1 MCYNG
6 RMKNKLTF
14 VLALLNLCGWGVS
27 AQPVVLETHESFTFG
42 PGKGKSFHIP
52 LKPEWG
58 ALTLRTRMKTTALV
72 PGKDLG
78 WMNGRIPMSF
88 HGKDGKM
95 VGGWP
100 NVFGYE
106 GTRDWTDCVRDYPIP
121 EGAVKLNIGLNH
133 FGTEGTVEFGPLTL
147 SVKRN
152 RALKPCN
159 APLPPGAPA
168 DPWSLDGAWK
178 TTSATRARW
187 SLNGLWGFRPALTNE
202 TAETVPGAED
212 NWGWGKIPAVWDPPG
227 SWGCKGQVVYLS
239 DWFEDHGVTTFA
251 KDRAWYRRDFTMP
264 SEAAGKR
271 VVLTFTMLQT
281 RAAVYVD
288 GARAAE
294 VTFPG
299 GEADI
304 TSFVKPGQKQS
315 IALDVTAYPLNP
327 TTLDFNAPDRATEKK
342 SEVKFKG
349 VTGDVYL
356 DVMPKCDFRIA
367 AATVEPD
374 TAHGKITFVADIAA
388 GTAAPHTGGSR
399 SSATARLTAR
409 IYDLSNNPVREFTS
423 GELAPDADGRLAF
436 TADWPDAKRWDT
448 HTPGNRY
455 LCRLELWRAA
465 VPAAVAAS
473 CDPPALLDA
482 ALPFEFG
489 FRDVKI
495 AGRDLLL
502 NGIPIHLRA
511 LYNRTINAPAGIACK
526 ASALELCRRLKS
538 EGYNYIIAGNYNFSP
553 GSISYMDAL
562 LEACDESGVLF
573 SFSLPHVRDY
583 DMKLDRPEVAARYR
597 ELTRWAIRRAR
608 NHPSVVS
615 YAMNHN
621 CTGYTGDMNP
631 LRIDGVYAP
640 KDTPQRSFRNRH
652 QAQIAARIARALDG
666 TRPIY
671 HHESGNLDDFHT
683 VNIYLNWAP
692 VQERSDWL
700 QHWSETG
707 VKPLFFVE
715 WGMPHVSSWSSYRGP
730 LFIWRCTAYQSL
742 WASEFAAA
750 FRGDAAYEGDTPE
763 VVKALRHEE
772 KLWAAG
778 EPFAW
783 GRLLQPLY
791 GLTNNYYGIQA
802 RYMSDNWRSHR
813 AWGITAMLPW
823 DQGGFHRGLGASS
836 ASENPARWQNLKAPG
851 IVPDFIY
858 PDGWDTGTG
867 AATGIVRTVVGD
879 TLVRWNAEDCAFIG
893 GDGAFT
899 DKRHH
904 FRPGETVKK
913 TLVILNDRR
922 VPQDVSW
929 TCKLLGNTLRGTVT
943 VPPGG
948 RRDVPVSFAL
958 PAKAGTFELS
968 ASFTFAGGNVQRDTF
983 TLEAYAPA
991 KAAAVKGLFLYDP
1004 KGATAKMF
1012 DSLGIAH
1019 VRADAEQIA
1028 QSLWQNGA
1036 PRPSVAVG
1044 RGCLTKDVFERLV
1057 VPTARGGGRVL
1068 VFEQDKAALESVGFR
1083 VQAYGLRN
1091 AFPRFRDKELGLA
1104 LDEAML
1110 RDWNGEATLLPP
1122 YLDGIPEIEVHYNA
1136 DSWAGHR
1143 NTRVWRCRNRGNVAS
1158 VIPEKPTIGDWRA
1171 LCDGGFDLQYAP
1183 LLDWTLGDGR
1193 VTFCQLDVTDR
1204 TVDDPVAD
1212 DLVNR
1217 LVSRLGTSARIWPKK
1232 PYAFGQQAYMLARDL
1247 GTGFMGEYKGT
1258 ESGQWSD
1265 YVITTGARKPKGF
1278 EQKIANGARVVCL
1291 GLTAQEVAEWSPV
1304 PLAMAPTNG
1313 CYASRIENP
1322 PPELN
1327 GLSNADWSWHGAM
1340 DFDAFTEP
1348 SPEGN
1353 SAFRIV
1359 RHGKGY
1365 LVFWQVPPWTIDEVK
1380 KPYLRTTKRRAQYML
1395 CRLLS
1400 NMECNFATPSIR
1412 YADVPVAEDD
1422 PYRYYRW

>member
-1 MCYNG
+1 M
-6 RMKNKLTF
+6 
-14 VLALLNLCGWGVS
+14 
-27 AQPVVLETHESFTFG
+27 
-42 PGKGKSFHIP
+42 
-52 LKPEWG
+52 
-58 ALTLRTRMKTTALV
+58 
-72 PGKDLG
+72 
-78 WMNGRIPMSF
+78 
-88 HGKDGKM
+88 
-95 VGGWP
+95 
-100 NVFGYE
+100 
-106 GTRDWTDCVRDYPIP
+106 
-121 EGAVKLNIGLNH
+121 
-133 FGTEGTVEFGPLTL
+133 EFGPLTL

-187 SLNGLWGFRPALTNE
+187 SMNGLWGFRPALTNE
-202 TAETVPGAED
+202 TAGTVPGAED
-212 NWGWGKIPAVWDPPG
+212 NWGWGKIPAVWDTPG

-251 KDRAWYRRDFTMP
+251 EDRAWYRRDFTMP
-264 SEAAGKR
+264 SEVAGRR

-281 RAAVYVD
+281 RAVVYVD

-342 SEVKFKG
+342 SEVKLKG

-356 DVMPKCDFRIA
+356 DVMPKDARRIVD
-367 AATVEPD
+367 ATVEPD
-374 TAHGKITFVADIAA
+374 TANGKITFVADIAPT
-388 GTAAPHTGGSR
+388 GETPVVPVRLAAK
-399 SSATARLTAR
+399 
-409 IYDLSNNPVREFTS
+409 IYDLGGNPVREFTS

-448 HTPGNRY
+448 HTPDNRY
-455 LCRLELWRAA
+455 VCRLELWGT
-465 VPAAVAAS
+465 
-473 CDPPALLDA
+473 ALIDA

-526 ASALELCRRLKS
+526 ASALELCRRLKN

-553 GSISYMDAL
+553 GSISYMDAI

-583 DMKLDRPEVAARYR
+583 EFKLDQPEVAARYR
-597 ELTRWAIRRAR
+597 KLTRWAIRRAR

-772 KLWAAG
+772 KLWAEG
-778 EPFAW
+778 EPFSW
-783 GRLLQPLY
+783 SRLKQPISS
-791 GLTNNYYGIQA
+791 LTNNYYGIQA
-802 RYMSDNWRSHR
+802 LYMADNWRSHR

-879 TLVRWNAEDCAFIG
+879 TLVRWNMEDCAFIG
-893 GDGAFT
+893 GDGTFT

-922 VPQDVSW
+922 VPQDVTW
-929 TCKLLGNTLRGTVT
+929 TCKLLDNTLRGTVT

-948 RRDVPVSFAL
+948 RRDVPVSFTL

-983 TLEAYAPA
+983 SLETYAPA
-991 KAAAVKGLFLYDP
+991 KTAAVKGLFLYDP

-1012 DSLGIAH
+1012 DRLGIVH
-1019 VRADAEQIA
+1019 VRAGAEQIA
-1028 QSLWQNGA
+1028 QVLWQNGA
-1036 PRPSVAVG
+1036 PRPSVVIG
-1044 RGCLTKDVFERLV
+1044 KGCLTKDILDRLAV
-1057 VPTARGGGRVL
+1057 YVARGGGRVL

-1104 LDEAML
+1104 LDAAML
-1110 RDWNGEATLLPP
+1110 RDWNGEATLQPP
-1122 YLDGIPEIEVHYNA
+1122 YLTDVPEVEASYRS
-1136 DSWAGHR
+1136 DTWAGHR

-1247 GTGFMGEYKGT
+1247 GTGFIGEYKGT

-1265 YVITTGARKPKGF
+1265 YVVTTGARKPKDF
-1278 EQKIANGARVVCL
+1278 EKKIANGARVVCL
-1291 GLTAQEVAEWSPV
+1291 GLTAKEVAEWSPV
-1304 PLAMAPTNG
+1304 PLAIAPTNG

-1340 DFDAFTEP
+1340 DFDAFTES

-1353 SAFRIV
+1353 QAFRIV
-1359 RHGKGY
+1359 RHGKGW

-1400 NMECNFATPSIR
+1400 NMECNFGTPSIR

>member
-1 MCYNG
+1 
-6 RMKNKLTF
+6 MKIRLISILAVF
-14 VLALLNLCGWGVS
+14 VLCGWCAS
-27 AQPVVLETHESFTFG
+27 AQTVILETHESFTFG
-42 PGKGKSFHIP
+42 PGKGKGFHVPI
-52 LKPEWG
+52 KPEWG
-58 ALTLRTRMKTTALV
+58 VLTLRTRMKTTSLV
-72 PGKDLG
+72 PGKEIG

-100 NVFGYE
+100 NVFGFE
-106 GTRDWTDCVRDYPIP
+106 GTHDWTDCVRDFPIP
-121 EGAVKLNIGLNH
+121 EGATRLDIGLHH
-133 FGTEGTVEFGPLTL
+133 FGTEGTVEFAPLTL

-152 RALKPCN
+152 RAIKPCN
-159 APLPPGAPA
+159 APLPAGAPA

-178 TTSATRARW
+178 TASATRARW
-187 SLNGLWGFRPALTNE
+187 SLNGLWGFRPALTNDS
-202 TAETVPGAED
+202 TGVVPGPED

-227 SWGCKGQVVYLS
+227 SWGCKGQDVWLS
-239 DWFEDHGVTTFA
+239 DWFEDHGVTSFA

-281 RAAVYVD
+281 RAVVYVD
-288 GARAAE
+288 GVRASSVA
-294 VTFPG
+294 FPG

-304 TSFVKPGQKQS
+304 TDFVKPGKKQS
-315 IALDVTAYPLNP
+315 IILDVTAYPLNP

-349 VTGDVYL
+349 VTGDLYL
-356 DVMPKCDFRIA
+356 DVMPKESVRIA
-367 AATVEPD
+367 DATVEAD
-374 TAHGKITFVADIAA
+374 VSGGKVTFVAELDST
-388 GTAAPHTGGSR
+388 GVPSSPRSSTGGTSV
-399 SSATARLTAR
+399 TPVRLVAK
-409 IYDLSNNPVREFTS
+409 ISDMSGMSVREFASDDLT
-423 GELAPDADGRLAF
+423 PDADGRIVF
-436 TADWPDAKRWDT
+436 TADWPDAKRWDV

-455 LCRLELWRAA
+455 VCRLEL
-465 VPAAVAAS
+465 S
-473 CDPPALLDA
+473 GLDKVFDVS
-482 ALPFEFG
+482 LPFEFG
-489 FRDVKI
+489 FRDVRI
-495 AGRDLLL
+495 VGRDLLL

-511 LYNRTINAPAGIACK
+511 LYNRTMNAPAGIACK

-538 EGYNYIIAGNYNFSP
+538 EGYNFIIAGNYNFSP
-553 GSISYMDAL
+553 GSISYMDAI
-562 LEACDESGVLF
+562 LEACDESGILF

-583 DMKLDRPEVAARYR
+583 DMKLDQPEVAARYR

-608 NHPSVVS
+608 NHPSVIS

-692 VQERSDWL
+692 IQERSDWL

-715 WGMPHVSSWSSYRGP
+715 WGMPHISSWSSYRGP
-730 LFIWRCTAYQSL
+730 LFIWRCTAFQSL

-750 FRGDAAYEGDTPE
+750 FRGDAAYEGDVPE

-783 GRLLQPLY
+783 GRLNQPLRD
-791 GLTNNYYGIQA
+791 LTNNYYGIQSL
-802 RYMSDNWRSHR
+802 YMADNWRCHR

-823 DQGGFHRGLGASS
+823 DQGGFHKSLVPSS
-836 ASENPARWQNLKAPG
+836 VSENPARWQNLKAPG
-851 IVPDFIY
+851 IVPDYIY

-867 AATGIVRTVVGD
+867 IATGIVRTVVGD

-893 GDGAFT
+893 GDGTFT

-922 VPQDVSW
+922 APQEVSW
-929 TCKLLGNTLRGTVT
+929 TCRLLDDTLHGTVT

-958 PAKAGTFELS
+958 PPKAGTFELS
-968 ASFTFAGGNVQRDTF
+968 ASFTFAGGNVQRDAF
-983 TLEAYAPA
+983 TLESYVPA
-991 KAAAVKGLFLYDP
+991 KTAAVKSLFLYDP
-1004 KGATAKMF
+1004 KGATAKQF
-1012 DSLGIAH
+1012 DRLGIAYL
-1019 VRADAEQIA
+1019 RADAEQIV
-1028 QSLWQNGA
+1028 QSLWKPGV
-1036 PRPSVAVG
+1036 PRPSVVIG
-1044 RGCLTKDVFERLV
+1044 KGCLTKDVFDRLV
-1057 VPTARGGGRVL
+1057 VYAARGGGRVL
-1068 VFEQDKAALESVGFR
+1068 VFEQDKTALESVGFR

-1091 AFPRFRDKELGLA
+1091 VFPRFRDKELGPA
-1104 LDEAML
+1104 FDEAML

-1122 YLDGIPEIEVHYNA
+1122 YLESIPEVEVQYNA
-1136 DSWAGHR
+1136 DTWAGFR

-1158 VIPEKPTIGDWRA
+1158 VIPEKPTVGDWRA

-1183 LLDWTLGDGR
+1183 LLDWTIADGR

-1217 LVSRLGTSARIWPKK
+1217 LVSRLGTSGRIWPKK
-1232 PYAFGQQAYMLARDL
+1232 PYAFGLQAYMLARDL

-1258 ESGQWSD
+1258 ESGQWCD
-1265 YVITTGARKPKGF
+1265 YIVTTGARKPKDF
-1278 EQKIANGARVVCL
+1278 EKKIANGARVLCL
-1291 GLTAQEVAEWSPV
+1291 GLTAKEVAEWSPV

-1313 CYASRIENP
+1313 CYASRIEKL

-1340 DFDAFTEP
+1340 DFDAFTEL
-1348 SPEGN
+1348 SEEGN
-1353 SAFRIV
+1353 AAFRVV
-1359 RHGKGY
+1359 RHGNGY
-1365 LVFWQVPPWTIDEVK
+1365 MVFWQVPPWTIDEVK

-1395 CRLLS
+1395 GRLLG
-1400 NMECNFATPSIR
+1400 NMECHFGGTAIR

>member
-1 MCYNG
+1 ME
-6 RMKNKLTF
+6 NKLVF
-14 VLALLNLCGWGVS
+14 VLALLALCGWGAS
-27 AQPVVLETHESFTFG
+27 TQPVVLETHESFKFG

-58 ALTLRTRMKTTALV
+58 VLTLRTRMKTTALV

-95 VGGWP
+95 MGGWP

-106 GTRDWTDCVRDYPIP
+106 GTRDWMDCVRDYPIP

-202 TAETVPGAED
+202 TAGTVPGAED

-281 RAAVYVD
+281 RAVVYVD

-356 DVMPKCDFRIA
+356 DVMPKGERRIA

-374 TAHGKITFVADIAA
+374 TANGKITFVAETSPTGGSQLVA
-388 GTAAPHTGGSR
+388 TATGGSR
-399 SSATARLTAR
+399 SSATARLTAK
-409 IYDLSNNPVREFTS
+409 IYDLGGNPVHEFTS

-455 LCRLELWRAA
+455 VCRLELWGAA
-465 VPAAVAAS
+465 
-473 CDPPALLDA
+473 LIDA

-495 AGRDLLL
+495 SGRDLLL

-583 DMKLDRPEVAARYR
+583 DMKLDQPEVATRYR

-621 CTGYTGDMNP
+621 CTGYAGDMNP

-750 FRGDAAYEGDTPE
+750 FRGDVAYEGDTPE

-783 GRLLQPLY
+783 SRLKQPISS
-791 GLTNNYYGIQA
+791 LTNNYYGIQA
-802 RYMSDNWRSHR
+802 LYMADNWRSHR

-823 DQGGFHRGLGASS
+823 DQESFHRRVGASS

-893 GDGAFT
+893 GDGTFT

-922 VPQDVSW
+922 VPQDVAW

-948 RRDVPVSFAL
+948 RRDVPVSFTL

-983 TLEAYAPA
+983 TLETYAPA

-1012 DSLGIAH
+1012 DRLGIAH

-1057 VPTARGGGRVL
+1057 VPTAQGGGRVL

-1110 RDWNGEATLLPP
+1110 RDWNDEATLLPP

-1265 YVITTGARKPKGF
+1265 YIVTTGARKPKDF

-1353 SAFRIV
+1353 QAFRIV
-1359 RHGKGY
+1359 RHGKGW